1 MREMEIQVR
10 REQQL
15 MTSAWHDQ
23 LRKGIREN
31 VISQH
36 QRIAP
41 TSWLGVQRRVFSA
54 QLGVRH

>member
-1 MREMEIQVR
+1 
-10 REQQL
+10 
-15 MTSAWHDQ
+15 
-23 LRKGIREN
+23 